1 MVTHQ
6 HSDDYAG
13 TLPPATTTAERVPG
27 AAHDS
32 DGPARATADVTAAL
46 APALGACQR
55 RVAQMERVAGQAL
68 ATWRRFDS
76 LDQQHA
82 MRALADSAAD
92 LRLALERVAALHALA
107 VGRTSVAHTSVEL
120 GDALM
125 GLLAR
130 WKPLA
135 PAHSFELALLGELPP
150 VLADQQLAADA
161 LHLLIESAVRLSPD
175 GGTVRVELRARTDDV
190 QIAVGHPGVSL
201 TPAQLDELDQ
211 RPLEP
216 LDTVDSLAL
225 PAGLALA
232 RAIIAAHGGGLRA
245 EPHAEYPG
253 GALLVYWPLIPLASS
268 PAKVAS
274 GGDADHLADTSSL
287 RTPGARPVV
296 LLCDH
301 DVRMLRY
308 LRANLEV
315 RHYRPLV
322 ASEADEAVRV
332 IDAEDPDLII
342 SDPGDDPAAWL
353 VRLRDRTPAPVIL
366 LPRRHD
372 PQECAQLL
380 AAGAADYLA
389 RPFHL
394 DELLARMQ
402 VALRRQAAARA
413 PEAAEPVFR
422 CDELEVDIAHHRVS
436 VAGRAVNLSRTE
448 FRLLRELVRHAGMVL
463 THETLLERVWGPAYG
478 RETGFIWVYIRRL
491 RRKLEPDPAHPRYI
505 LTVPGVGYRLANS
518 A

>member
-1 MVTHQ
+1 MVTHK
-6 HSDDYAG
+6 HSERTSGA
-13 TLPPATTTAERVPG
+13 PAPTSATDERELSV
-27 AAHDS
+27 AHAN
-32 DGPARATADVTAAL
+32 DGPAQAAAAATAAL
-46 APALGACQR
+46 APVLGACQQR
-55 RVAQMERVAGQAL
+55 ISQMERVAGQAL

-107 VGRTSVAHTSVEL
+107 AGRTPVAHTSVEL

-135 PAHSFELALLGELPP
+135 PAHSFELALLGELPS
-150 VLADQQLAADA
+150 VLADQHLAADA
-161 LHLLIESAVRLSPD
+161 LHLLIESAVRLSRE

-190 QIAVGHPGVSL
+190 QIAVRHPGASL
-201 TPAQLDELDQ
+201 TPTQLDEIDQ

-216 LDTVDSLAL
+216 LGTVDSLAL

-232 RAIIAAHGGGLRA
+232 RAIIATHGGCLRA
-245 EPHAEYPG
+245 EPRTDYPG

-268 PAKVAS
+268 PARPAS
-274 GGDADHLADTSSL
+274 GGDADHLADASSL

-308 LRANLEV
+308 LRANLEAL
-315 RHYRPLV
+315 HYRPLV
-322 ASEADEAVRV
+322 ASEAEEAVRL
-332 IDAEDPDLII
+332 IDAEDPDLIV

-353 VRLRDRTPAPVIL
+353 GRLRERTPAPVIL

-402 VALRRQAAARA
+402 VALRRQAATRA

-422 CDELEVDIAHHRVS
+422 CDELEVDIAHHRVA
-436 VAGRAVNLSRTE
+436 VAGCAVNLSRTE

-505 LTVPGVGYRLANS
+505 LTVPGVGYRLTGPE
-518 A
+518 

>member
-6 HSDDYAG
+6 HSDHGVAAPADLALASTPASTGPSHDDLPG
-13 TLPPATTTAERVPG
+13 TL
-27 AAHDS
+27 D
-32 DGPARATADVTAAL
+32 
-46 APALGACQR
+46 ACQR
-55 RVAQMERVAGQAL
+55 RIAQMERVAGQAL

-92 LRLALERVAALHALA
+92 LRLALERVSALHALRA
-107 VGRTSVAHTSVEL
+107 AHMPGVHAPVEL

-125 GLLAR
+125 SLLAR

-135 PAHSFELALLGELPP
+135 PAHSFELALLGELPT
-150 VLADQQLAADA
+150 VLADERLAADA

-190 QIAVGHPGVSL
+190 QIAVRHPGAPL
-201 TPAQLDELDQ
+201 TAAQLDEIDRQ
-211 RPLEP
+211 PLEP
-216 LDTVDSLAL
+216 LATVDALAL

-232 RAIIAAHGGGLRA
+232 RAIIVGHGGTLHA
-245 EPHAEYPG
+245 EPRADYPG
-253 GALLVYWPLIPLASS
+253 GAFLAYWPLIPLASA
-268 PAKVAS
+268 PAGAS
-274 GGDADHLADTSSL
+274 RHADAGHSADASL
-287 RTPGARPVV
+287 PRAPGTLPVV
-296 LLCDH
+296 LLCDR

-308 LRANLEV
+308 LRANLEAQ
-315 RHYRPLV
+315 HFRPLV
-322 ASEADEAVRV
+322 ASEADEAMRL
-332 IDAEDPDLII
+332 IDAEDPDLVV

-353 VRLRDRTPAPVIL
+353 GRLRERTPAPVIL

-372 PQECAQLL
+372 PQECAHLL

-402 VALRRQAAARA
+402 VALRRQATARA
-413 PEAAEPVFR
+413 PETQEPVFR
-422 CDELEVDIAHHRVS
+422 CDELEVDIAHRRVA

-478 RETGFIWVYIRRL
+478 HETGFIWVYIRRL

-505 LTVPGVGYRLANS
+505 LTVPGVGYRLAGPE
-518 A
+518 